1 MNYLVILGAA
11 VIPLLVG
18 SIWYNPRL
26 FGTAWMNAIGKTEED
41 FIGVNLALTFGLT
54 FVFSIL
60 LALGLS
66 GLTIH
71 QNGIMQLFATDPS
84 FAVEGSEI
92 NTMYTEL
99 MDKYGT
105 RHRSFGHGAVHGVFA
120 TILLALPFIG
130 INALFERRGA
140 KYIFIHLG
148 YWLVTLVGY
157 TGAMCGVICQWL

>member
-1 MNYLVILGAA
+1 MNYLVVLGAA
-11 VIPLLVG
+11 LIPLVVG
-18 SIWYNPRL
+18 SIWYSPKL
-26 FGTAWMNAIGKTEED
+26 CGTAWMKAIGKTEED
-41 FIGVNLALTFGLT
+41 FEGANMALIFGLT

-71 QNGIMQLFATDPS
+71 QNGILQLFATDPD
-84 FAVEGSEI
+84 FAVQGSEI

-120 TILLALPFIG
+120 TVLLALPFIG

-148 YWLVTLVGY
+148 YWLLTLV
-157 TGAMCGVICQWL
+157 AMCGVICQWL

>member
-1 MNYLVILGAA
+1 
-11 VIPLLVG
+11 
-18 SIWYNPRL
+18 
-26 FGTAWMNAIGKTEED
+26 
-41 FIGVNLALTFGLT
+41 
-54 FVFSIL
+54 
-60 LALGLS
+60 
-66 GLTIH
+66 
-71 QNGIMQLFATDPS
+71 MQLFATDPS

-120 TILLALPFIG
+120 AVLLALPFIG

-148 YWLVTLVGY
+148 YWLVTLV
-157 TGAMCGVICQWL
+157 AMCGVICQWL